1 MARSVSTG
9 FKPVAVE
16 DSSTLLD
23 NAIAMIEE
31 LCDMY
36 DADNREHIFK
46 SILQKM
52 FAVKSDR
59 ASFNEKLSN
68 YRKSELGDETVDIH
82 YLYCNAHFLLGL
94 CCRICINEGSKSI

>member
-1 MARSVSTG
+1 MILDTGRSLSTG

-23 NAIAMIEE
+23 NDIAMIAE

-52 FAVKSDR
+52 FCVMSTP
-59 ASFNEKLSN
+59 SL
-68 YRKSELGDETVDIH
+68 TVD
-82 YLYCNAHFLLGL
+82 
-94 CCRICINEGSKSI
+94 

>member
-1 MARSVSTG
+1 MWELHSDGNKFVCTQVILDTGRSHSTD
-9 FKPVAVE
+9 FKTVAVE

-36 DADNREHIFK
+36 DADNREHIIK

-52 FAVKSDR
+52 FAIMSD
-59 ASFNEKLSN
+59 
-68 YRKSELGDETVDIH
+68 
-82 YLYCNAHFLLGL
+82 
-94 CCRICINEGSKSI
+94 